1 MTNREAIEKCT
12 YANLLSF
19 SSQIG
24 LLSSIHLRKNESQV
38 SSKIR
43 TDIEEIKKVG
53 EEKNA
58 KSKEKAEY
66 KEGKDPIS
74 LATAELL
81 DKEFEGNFF
90 MLSVEEIG
98 NIKGELI
105 PLTNNNKVDAKWLAE
120 QLIGSIIIVPEEAKL

>member
-43 TDIEEIKKVG
+43 ADIEEIKKVG

-58 KSKEKAEY
+58 KIKDKAEY
-66 KEGKDPIS
+66 EEGKDPIS
-74 LATAELL
+74 LATIELL

-105 PLTNNNKVDAKWLAE
+105 PLSNGNKVDAKWLAE
-120 QLIGSIIIVPEEAKL
+120 QLIGSIIIVPEEVKA